1 LGFEHGLVEREIM
14 DQSTLKKELRDR
26 YRRERVQRFIPSNF
40 NVILNCPEIFS
51 ASTICSYFSFAQE
64 PSTTE
69 INQRLIKDGK
79 RLLLPRVSGN
89 EIEWVHWDGDS
100 TQLKITKKLTEPIG
114 PAVTDL
120 SNVGAVITPALR
132 IDQEGFRLGQG
143 GGFYDR
149 ALPKLPG
156 WTIGLVHPGE
166 LSSESVPREVHD
178 IPLNAAATPSLVV
191 RFNR

>member
-1 LGFEHGLVEREIM
+1 MNQG
-14 DQSTLKKELRDR
+14 TLKKELRER

-40 NVILNCPEIFS
+40 NVILKCPEIVS
-51 ASTICSYFSFAQE
+51 ASTICSYFSYAQE

-69 INQRLIKDGK
+69 INQTLIKDGK
-79 RLLLPRVSGN
+79 KLLLPRVSGD
-89 EIEWVHWDGDS
+89 EIEWVHWNGDS

-120 SNVGAVITPALR
+120 SDVGAVITPALR

-149 ALPKLPG
+149 ALANLPG